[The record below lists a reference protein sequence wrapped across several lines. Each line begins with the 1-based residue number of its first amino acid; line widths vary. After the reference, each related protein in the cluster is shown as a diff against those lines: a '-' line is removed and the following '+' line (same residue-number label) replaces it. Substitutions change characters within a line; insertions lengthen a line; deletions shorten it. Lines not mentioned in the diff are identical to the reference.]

1 MVAEDFLN
9 ERVVLITGG
18 AGSLGSALVER
29 LVSYPVKS
37 IRILDNDENRLV
49 WLEQKVKDDRL
60 RLLLGDI
67 KDAWRTRMAVD
78 GVDMVIHCAALKHIE
93 LSMRNPFEY
102 VSTNVVGLQQMIN
115 STLEERNVERF
126 LTISSDKSINP
137 TSPYDATKLLQEF
150 ITVHAEKY
158 KGDRKTLFSV
168 ARPPNY
174 LKSSGSVIEKWEY
187 QKSQGNPLTVTHNE
201 MKRYF
206 MPMEKIVDFVLGS
219 LEKMKGGE
227 IFVPADLIERSIYE
241 MALEISDQIVFSGL
255 REGEKLS
262 QPLMTEIEVAKATR
276 DKDVWIIR

>member
-18 AGSLGSALVER
+18 AGSLGSAVAER
-29 LVSYPVKS
+29 LISSTVKS

-49 WLEQKVKDDRL
+49 WLEQKLKDDRL

-78 GVDMVIHCAALKHIE
+78 GADIVIHCAALKHVE

-102 VSTNVVGLQQMIN
+102 VSANVVGLQQMIN
-115 STLEERNVERF
+115 STLGDGKVERF
-126 LTISSDKSINP
+126 ITISSDKAINP

-158 KGDRKTLFSV
+158 KGDRQTLFSV
-168 ARPPNY
+168 SRPPNY

-187 QKSQGNPLTVTHNE
+187 QKSLGKPLTVTHID

-206 MPMEKIVDFVLGS
+206 MPMEKIVDFVLGC
-219 LEKMKGGE
+219 LERMKGGE
-227 IFVPADLIERSIYE
+227 IFVPAEAIERNIYE
-241 MALEISDQIVFSGL
+241 MAMEISDDIVFTGL
-255 REGEKLS
+255 REGEKLN
-262 QPLMTEIEVAKATR
+262 QPLMTEIELAKATL